1 MKKIKEL
8 YIKYK
13 EVINYLIFGGLTT
26 IVNFVSYFIVARVL
40 KIDEVASSAI
50 SWFCS
55 VLFACIPDIFSLS
68 VELLVRHLIL
78 FFLTITRMKFNLN
91 NTILLLDFTR
101 VYISSV
107 STIEEV
113 VQGDFSNYTEF
124 PLLLLL

>member
-1 MKKIKEL
+1 MFF
-8 YIKYK
+8 YIIFKYLNTPL
-13 EVINYLIFGGLTT
+13 VTLIQ
-26 IVNFVSYFIVARVL
+26 
-40 KIDEVASSAI
+40 
-50 SWFCS
+50 S

-78 FFLTITRMKFNLN
+78 FFLTIIRMKFNLN